1 VVTLAT
7 LPELE
12 NSEPIDNDMSDPIPK
27 KVSRMGER
35 QTPQEGLGKSL
46 ANLRLVGWKP
56 KIRHL
61 CEWFITYIDLALIL
75 LRGVIP
81 YRNAKHEQNL

>member
-35 QTPQEGLGKSL
+35 QTSQEGLGKSQTG
-46 ANLRLVGWKP
+46 NRSPGRLLKFIIFLKVNDHLY
-56 KIRHL
+56 KIGINFAYGCHPL
-61 CEWFITYIDLALIL
+61 
-75 LRGVIP
+75 
-81 YRNAKHEQNL
+81 

>member
-35 QTPQEGLGKSL
+35 QTSQEGLGKTPINFMEL
-46 ANLRLVGWKP
+46 GGTGKMLF
-56 KIRHL
+56 H
-61 CEWFITYIDLALIL
+61 
-75 LRGVIP
+75 
-81 YRNAKHEQNL
+81 

>member
-12 NSEPIDNDMSDPIPK
+12 NSEPIDNDMSDPNPK

-35 QTPQEGLGKSL
+35 QTSQEGLGKIQDNTRL
-46 ANLRLVGWKP
+46 ARWQP
-56 KIRHL
+56 KI
-61 CEWFITYIDLALIL
+61 
-75 LRGVIP
+75 
-81 YRNAKHEQNL
+81 QNFM